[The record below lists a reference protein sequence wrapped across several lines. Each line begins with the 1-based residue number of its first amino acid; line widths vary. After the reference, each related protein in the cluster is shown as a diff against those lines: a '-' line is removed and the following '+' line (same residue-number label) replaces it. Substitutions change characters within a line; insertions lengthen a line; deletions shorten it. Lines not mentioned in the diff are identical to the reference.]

1 MNSLGLLLGG
11 TAVAHVLLT
20 AAVFVHSRRHNRDPG
35 VWLPATLVFG
45 VVGVAGYL
53 WTG

>member
-1 MNSLGLLLGG
+1 MSLLGLVVGG

-20 AAVFVHSRRHNRDPG
+20 AGVFVHSRRTNRDPG
-35 VWLPATLVFG
+35 LWLPATLLFG

>member
-1 MNSLGLLLGG
+1 MNSLGLFLGG

-20 AAVFVHSRRHNRDPG
+20 AAVFVHGRRHNRDPG